1 MVMAVEKKKNVGQE
15 YEFAGIMIH
24 DEAVFL

>member
-1 MVMAVEKKKNVGQE
+1 MVVEKKKNVGRE